1 MMNGL
6 LLIDKSSKMTSH
18 DVVACVRRMT
28 KQKTVGH
35 AGTLDPL
42 ATGLMVVL
50 MGEATKLSNYI
61 LNGDKSY
68 VVQARLGVKTDTG
81 DKDGA
86 VIFTDEKQ
94 VPGVEVLQQAIHSLV
109 GTFQW
114 AVPMYSAVKQNG
126 DKLYDLAREG
136 KVFTPPTKPMTF
148 YKADFLQVEGSLV
161 KVALRC
167 SKGSF
172 VRTWV
177 EKLGEALGTVASV
190 ETLRRVESDPYSI
203 EKAVTLRGAEGQDLL
218 ASTSWIPIEN
228 SLPLWP
234 QMRVEGHDEKLIK
247 NGQIPHSLKRIL
259 EIEFGPD
266 VPGVK
271 IQSGRTKRLLA
282 LVAPALETG
291 IYSIQRVFNEY

>member
-6 LLIDKSSKMTSH
+6 LLIDKPSKITSH
-18 DVVACVRRMT
+18 DVVASVRRMT
-28 KQKTVGH
+28 KQKSVGH

-86 VIFTDEKQ
+86 VIVSEDITLPSVEKIQQ
-94 VPGVEVLQQAIHSLV
+94 VVVSLV

-114 AVPMYSAVKQNG
+114 AVPAYSAVKQNG
-126 DKLYDLAREG
+126 EKLYDMARQG
-136 KVFTPPTKPMTF
+136 LVFTPPTKPMTF
-148 YKADFLQVEGSLV
+148 YSAEFIEVNGPLV
-161 KVALRC
+161 KIALRC

-172 VRTWV
+172 IRTWV
-177 EKLGEALGTVASV
+177 EKFGEALGTVASV
-190 ETLRRVESDPYSI
+190 ETLRRTQSDPYGI
-203 EKAVTLRGAEGQDLL
+203 EKAVSLRGAEGQNLIE
-218 ASTSWIPIEN
+218 SSSWIPLEQ
-228 SLPLWP
+228 SLPHWP
-234 QMRVEGHDEKLIK
+234 QIRVEGQEEKLIK
-247 NGQIPHSLKRIL
+247 NGQIPHSLKRLL
-259 EIEFGPD
+259 EIEFGFN

-271 IQSGRTKRLLA
+271 VQSARSKRLLA
-282 LVAPALETG
+282 IVGPNSSATMYT
-291 IYSIQRVFNEY
+291 IHRVFNEY